1 MLAKLAA
8 LFLYYQVFE
17 VPRYRCVIAGT
28 GVIVILQGLISC
40 YLSLFDLPAFQ
51 ILLDPGGYCQRRS

>member
-17 VPRYRCVIAGT
+17 APRYSRVIAGT
-28 GVIVILQGLISC
+28 GVTVTGTASTWYPTPPILTIT
-40 YLSLFDLPAFQ
+40 
-51 ILLDPGGYCQRRS
+51 IER